1 VAEPTIA
8 DLQKQIEELTSRLA
22 EQDADKLRIATGEIP
37 RYRMIEPFYADDI
50 LWPVG
55 AELDYD
61 GWPNEYMEPLN
72 EPARAKMRIILQGI
86 SKKPLAEHIEAAHR
100 QLNQRNR
107 QAAEPLTE
115 ALIHALSRL
124 GVGGP
129 ALAAATA
136 DMPVPIEAAAPE
148 PPMPEM
154 PKADKSIPIRGDL
167 ALPGQRKRGRPRKV
181 LASKLPEETGKPIGP
196 ERVFGTIVTE
206 NRGAIVTGG
215 GLS

>member
-1 VAEPTIA
+1 MAEPTIA

-22 EQDADKLRIATGEIP
+22 AHDADKLAIATGDCP
-37 RYRMIEPFYADDI
+37 KYRMIEPFYADDV

-61 GWPNEYMEPLN
+61 GWPNSSMEPLN
-72 EPARAKMRIILQGI
+72 DPARAKMRIILAGL
-86 SKKPLAEHIEAAHR
+86 SHKPMADHVEAAHR
-100 QLNQRNR
+100 ALNKRNR
-107 QAAEPLTE
+107 EAAEPLTE
-115 ALIHALSRL
+115 ALVLALSRL

-129 ALAAATA
+129 VVAAAAAADTA
-136 DMPVPIEAAAPE
+136 PVEAAPE

-154 PKADKSIPIRGDL
+154 PKADKSIPLRGDL
-167 ALPGQRKRGRPRKV
+167 ALPGQRKRGRPRRV
-181 LASKLPEETGKPIGP
+181 LASKVPEETGKPIGP